1 MPRPSLGRNPA
12 RAVALVALA
21 AVLAVPSA
29 SYFAGASS
37 HREAPLIS
45 QDPAADLTDMYVFRS
60 PDAPDTVTAIMN
72 VWPFGAP
79 DGGPNWYQ
87 FDENVRYSMHIT
99 QDGRNEE
106 ALRLDFWFKTVK
118 LPPTAEGS

>member
-1 MPRPSLGRNPA
+1 MRKPSLGRNPA

-21 AVLAVPSA
+21 AVMAVPSA
-29 SYFAGASS
+29 GLFVSASS

-72 VWPFGAP
+72 VWPFGEPA
-79 DGGPNWYQ
+79 GGPNWLL
-87 FDENVRYSMHIT
+87 FGTELHHHHR
-99 QDGRNEE
+99 
-106 ALRLDFWFKTVK
+106 
-118 LPPTAEGS
+118 